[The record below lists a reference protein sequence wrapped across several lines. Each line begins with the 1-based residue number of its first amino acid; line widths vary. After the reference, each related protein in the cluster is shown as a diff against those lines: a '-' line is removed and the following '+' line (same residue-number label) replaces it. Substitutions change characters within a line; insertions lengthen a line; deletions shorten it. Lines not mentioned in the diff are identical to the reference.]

1 MTRSIAARSR
11 VARRSRAL
19 AILATTVIGTFALAV
34 PCVAAEA
41 QDYPNRPI
49 RLIAPFSAGASTDNL
64 ARVVANSMSKE
75 LGQSVVVENR
85 PGAGGI
91 LAAEQTARSAP
102 DGYTFML
109 TSAGIVTM
117 NQSIYKKL
125 PYDPIK
131 DLAPLTIAARMPI
144 VLVVNPKQPIHSMKD
159 LLTQARAKPGSL
171 SYGSAGP
178 GTSQHLAGELFK
190 SMAKVDLLHVPYKG
204 GAPAM
209 NDLLGNN
216 VAMMFVQTPSALPQ
230 IRAGKV
236 RAIAVGSKK
245 RDPLLPE
252 VPTVAESGLAG
263 YDSDTWYGFVMP
275 AGVPPAIGNK
285 LQKAIV
291 AALKENEKKLGAEG
305 FIVDAGSQA
314 EMAATIRDDTKKWAV
329 VIREA
334 GIKAE

>member
-1 MTRSIAARSR
+1 MSSFTAARASF
-11 VARRSRAL
+11 ARRADLCAL
-19 AILATTVIGTFALAV
+19 LAV
-34 PCVAAEA
+34 TSMFAASPAAA
-41 QDYPNRPI
+41 QAFPTKPI
-49 RLIAPFSAGASTDNL
+49 RLIAPFSAGASTDLL
-64 ARVVANSMSKE
+64 ARTVASSMSKE
-75 LGQSVVVENR
+75 LGQQVVVDNR

-144 VLVVNPKQPIHSMKD
+144 VIVVNPKQPIHTMRELMD
-159 LLTQARAKPGSL
+159 QAKSRPGHL
-171 SYGSAGP
+171 AYGSAGP

-190 SMAKVDLLHVPYKG
+190 SMAKVDILHVPYKG

-230 IRAGKV
+230 IKAGKV
-236 RAIAVGSKK
+236 RPIAVGSQR

-252 VPTVAESGLAG
+252 VPTIAESGLQG

-275 AGVPPAIGNK
+275 AGVPAAIGDK
-285 LQKAIV
+285 LHKAIV
-291 AALKENEKKLGAEG
+291 NALQENKKRLGEDG
-305 FIVDAGSQA
+305 FIVDGGSQA
-314 EMAATIRDDTKKWAV
+314 EMAATIRADAKKWAV
-329 VIREA
+329 VIKQA
-334 GIKAE
+334 NIHVD